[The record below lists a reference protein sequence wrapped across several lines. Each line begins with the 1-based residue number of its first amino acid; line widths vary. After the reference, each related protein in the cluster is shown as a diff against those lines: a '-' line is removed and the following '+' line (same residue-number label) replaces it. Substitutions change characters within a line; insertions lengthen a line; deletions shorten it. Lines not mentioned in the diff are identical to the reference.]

1 MRLPL
6 VLPVT
11 LAFLLV
17 TVHRLPA
24 PIQEVKESPTPTP
37 EIPASIAPLAT
48 TSASSSSSS
57 DWPGEIFPETRSR
70 RLTAKDIYT
79 WDADK
84 LRYAINE
91 MYARGG
97 YDFRSAEIKQVFMRF
112 PWYRERLVNGR
123 TQDEAYLHLS
133 TIERSNL
140 ELLQA
145 TRRGK

>member
-1 MRLPL
+1 M
-6 VLPVT
+6 
-11 LAFLLV
+11 
-17 TVHRLPA
+17 
-24 PIQEVKESPTPTP
+24 
-37 EIPASIAPLAT
+37 
-48 TSASSSSSS
+48 SASSSASS
-57 DWPGEIFPETRSR
+57 DWAGEIFPETRNR
-70 RLTAKDIYT
+70 RLTAKDIYA
-79 WDADK
+79 WDVDK

-97 YDFRSAEIKQVFMRF
+97 YDFRTAEVKQIFMRF

-133 TIERSNL
+133 PIERANL